1 MSAKNLKNLA
11 GVALLLFSAGG
22 TMAQTLTLKDA
33 VQTAMKNY
41 GTIRAKEQYAKASG
55 ATVQLSKKEY
65 LPDLNLS
72 FQQDYGTVNGQ
83 TGPLYGLRGLG
94 TASAGPALS
103 AQNYNAAFG
112 ALYLANVS
120 WDFLSFGRAKEK
132 IEVSKAAMKAI
143 FTRNSSSTASAWRE
157 LISTCWLHND
167 CRAPGN
173 ATWNAPCRSV
183 K

>member
-1 MSAKNLKNLA
+1 MRKLPEPRCNN
-11 GVALLLFSAGG
+11 
-22 TMAQTLTLKDA
+22 
-33 VQTAMKNY
+33 
-41 GTIRAKEQYAKASG
+41 R
-55 ATVQLSKKEY
+55 KEY

-120 WDFLSFGRAKEK
+120 WDFFQFRKGEGKDRS
-132 IEVSKAAMKAI
+132 IESC
-143 FTRNSSSTASAWRE
+143 TGPR
-157 LISTCWLHND
+157 
-167 CRAPGN
+167 
-173 ATWNAPCRSV
+173 
-183 K
+183 